1 MGVGLYLF
9 IAFFVF
15 FFTYKLKEKSFKK
28 EGNTESKWTTVHW
41 VERPSFWFIL
51 LVPLLWFITIPMLVM
66 WRVLEIITAKY
77 FNKFK

>member
-1 MGVGLYLF
+1 MGVGLYLL

-15 FFTYKLKEKSFKK
+15 FFTYKLKVKSFKK
-28 EGNTESKWTTVHW
+28 EGETKSYSTITW

-66 WRVLEIITAKY
+66 WRVLEIITIKY
-77 FNKFK
+77 FNKLNK